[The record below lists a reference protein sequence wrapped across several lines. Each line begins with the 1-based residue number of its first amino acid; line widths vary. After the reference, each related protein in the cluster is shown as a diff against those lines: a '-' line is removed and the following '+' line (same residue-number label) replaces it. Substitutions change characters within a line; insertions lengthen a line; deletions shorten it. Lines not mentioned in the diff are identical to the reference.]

1 MCEPN
6 FRQYSSNSSWDI
18 LLKSTNMNLQVA
30 LGEKVTKVRRIYPLV
45 TMNICT
51 KYHDNRI
58 VVEIFQS
65 GPSQTSISIHR
76 ATLLAWLTMMKTILS
91 CRPCGLAC
99 VCVSTCIRWRA
110 IGRVW
115 WLVQRRTGS
124 GTRGDGLQFIKHM
137 RLTAAELRVVWCCCA
152 TASCNSTEW
161 VYHVMMLTQWWWGID
176 VTLMMLV
183 GTVVCF
189 IRK

>member
-1 MCEPN
+1 
-6 FRQYSSNSSWDI
+6 
-18 LLKSTNMNLQVA
+18 MNLQVA

-76 ATLLAWLTMMKTILS
+76 ATLLAWLTMTKTILS
-91 CRPCGLAC
+91 CRLYGLAC

-137 RLTAAELRVVWCCCA
+137 RLTAAELRVVWCRCA

-161 VYHVMMLTQWWWGID
+161 VYHAMMLTQWWWGID